1 MRLSEPPWAEQL
13 RTWYNLDPL
22 HLSLCN
28 GSNSPRGNEQRNV
41 TARTALS
48 RTASNSIELLSS
60 RQQWWASHR
69 TTLLVTGA
77 AYSIQLTRDFVLLI
91 LELATVGMVV
101 VWIDPH
107 PGSGYLSSVA
117 RSRECQRWSNVEGWW
132 PDNWESELSVVA
144 INVYCPRWLSQ
155 IWGFLVASPTLRGTS
170 PLGRAAV
177 PAFVTSQH
185 AEKCPPAWKQCGL
198 WPRYILYGG
207 TSLAFSTSGAHQSQ
221 SDLT

>member
-1 MRLSEPPWAEQL
+1 
-13 RTWYNLDPL
+13 
-22 HLSLCN
+22 
-28 GSNSPRGNEQRNV
+28 
-41 TARTALS
+41 
-48 RTASNSIELLSS
+48 
-60 RQQWWASHR
+60 
-69 TTLLVTGA
+69 
-77 AYSIQLTRDFVLLI
+77 
-91 LELATVGMVV
+91 MVV
-101 VWIDPH
+101 VWNDPC

-117 RSRECQRWSNVEGWW
+117 RSGECQRWSNVEGWW

-155 IWGFLVASPTLRGTS
+155 IWGFLVASPTPRGTS

-185 AEKCPPAWKQCGL
+185 AEKCVYKCPPAWKQCGL

-221 SDLT
+221 SDLCNINIQESTYIRLAWNEPLLTRVVWNIRKISFFLA